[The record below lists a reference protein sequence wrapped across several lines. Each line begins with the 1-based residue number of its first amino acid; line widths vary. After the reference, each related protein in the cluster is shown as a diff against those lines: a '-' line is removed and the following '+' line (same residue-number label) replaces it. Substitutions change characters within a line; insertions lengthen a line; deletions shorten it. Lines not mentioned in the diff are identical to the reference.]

1 MKSSQKRFGQNFLV
15 DIRKANR
22 IVEALRIENG
32 DQILEIGP
40 GRGVLTE
47 RILKQGAILTAVEL
61 DRNLIPN
68 LNERFGDNSR
78 FKLIEKDIIKFDL
91 SDFDSIRL
99 KIIGNIPYNISG
111 ALIEWLIEQFDFVNL
126 AVITVQKEVADRIR
140 AKPGKREYGSLSV
153 LAQMFF
159 KIVRLFDIPPGCFSP
174 PPKVK
179 SSVIKLEPDLRLY
192 ENIDFNI
199 FREFIYACFAQK
211 RKTLVNSL
219 GASGEFSKDRIEKS
233 LVSLG
238 KRTDI
243 RAEHISGAEF
253 MGLYNILTKNE

>member
-15 DIRKANR
+15 DLRKADR
-22 IVEALRIENG
+22 IVEALCIENG
-32 DQILEIGP
+32 DHILEIGP

-47 RILKQGAILTAVEL
+47 RILEQGALLTAVEL

-78 FKLIEKDIIKFDL
+78 FKLVENDIIKFDL
-91 SDFDSIRL
+91 SDFDGIGL

-111 ALIEWLIEQFDFVNL
+111 ALIDWLIEHVDSVDL

-179 SSVIKLEPDLRLY
+179 SSAIKLEPDLRLY
-192 ENIDFNI
+192 ENIDFDI

-219 GASGEFSKDRIEKS
+219 GASGKFMKNRIEKS

-243 RAEHISGAEF
+243 RAEHLSGAEF
-253 MGLYNILTKNE
+253 MGLYNILTENE